1 MATLLRERVT
11 GMRALDSRA
20 RLLRIPRLEP
30 GALLIIVFAMA
41 AFVIAMLYDPDYF
54 WHLRAGQ
61 LILDTRALPSHDP
74 FSFTRPDAP
83 WLLNAWLF
91 DVVLYAVHSIG
102 GAIGVRLLVAVL
114 MGATFFVV
122 YRSIRTFLNPVPALL
137 IAVVCF
143 TALLSFATPRGQLI
157 SYLFYAIYLHLILG
171 YLHNGDASR
180 LKWLPLIM
188 ILWVNSHGGYATG
201 LILLTIVTAA
211 TALSRW
217 LAWPD
222 RNPTRLRPLL
232 ICLVITAGASLVSPY
247 HIHNWLYLFQ
257 TAGFETTQVIV
268 EWRAPMLKDRYFQS
282 LVILALAYGW
292 SLPFRNSRPKLEELL
307 LSTGMLLLSMK
318 AIRHIPFGVITMAPL
333 VALALSDGVLAK
345 LELWWQRS
353 RVRNRYKN
361 TAGRGQQLGSMV
373 YVMNWL
379 MLSASLLLALVYW
392 PILARQ
398 HMEAGNEFIGW
409 KAVDFV
415 ASRGITGRVFNEY
428 GFGGLMIYRL
438 DPAQK
443 VFIDG
448 RADAYGAAFVREYLR
463 IFLGQEGWEE
473 AFDRY
478 EIDYVVCA
486 RSAPI
491 RQLLLQRGDFVSVY
505 KDEFNSVLVKRIPRF
520 ESIIREAAD
529 SASAREAT
537 GAAASTKP

>member
-1 MATLLRERVT
+1 
-11 GMRALDSRA
+11 MRALDFRA

-102 GAIGVRLLVAVL
+102 GTTGVRLLVAVL
-114 MGATFFVV
+114 MGATFWVV
-122 YRSIRTFLNPVPALL
+122 YRCIRTFLNPVPALL

-171 YLHNGDASR
+171 YLHNGDTR
-180 LKWLPLIM
+180 KLKWLPLIM

-222 RNPTRLRPLL
+222 HNPTRLRPLL
-232 ICLVITAGASLVSPY
+232 ICLVLTAGASLVSPY

-257 TAGFETTQVIV
+257 TAGFEVTQVIV
-268 EWRAPMLKDRYFQS
+268 EWRAPTLKDRYFQS

-292 SLPFRNSRPKLEELL
+292 SLPFRDSRPKLEELL
-307 LSTGMLLLSMK
+307 LSTAMLLLSMK
-318 AIRHIPFGVITMAPL
+318 AIRHIPFGVITLAPL
-333 VALALSDGVLAK
+333 LALALSDGVLAK

-353 RVRNRYKN
+353 RIRNRYQK
-361 TAGRGQQLGSMV
+361 TAGRGQQLGSKV

-379 MLSASLLLALVYW
+379 MLCASLLLALVYW
-392 PILARQ
+392 PTLARQ

-415 ASRGITGRVFNEY
+415 VSRGITGRVFNEY

-448 RADAYGAAFVREYLR
+448 RSDAYGAAFVREYLK
-463 IFLGQEGWEE
+463 IFLGQEGWEQ

-486 RSAPI
+486 RNAPI

-520 ESIIREAAD
+520 ESIIRDAAN
-529 SASAREAT
+529 SASVPEAT
-537 GAAASTKP
+537 GAAGSTRP